1 MHCMLQK
8 VLEKTELRLG
18 DWIEVIVLVRVKS
31 DSRKKID
38 QAWAAEYRK
47 MQGFDEGSV
56 DNEEVKLGIDLFGEF
71 LTGRCECGSSRFY
84 NRVIDS
90 ELIRTC
96 KECKNMKR
104 VG

>member
-1 MHCMLQK
+1 M
-8 VLEKTELRLG
+8 
-18 DWIEVIVLVRVKS
+18 IELVRAKS

>member
-1 MHCMLQK
+1 M
-8 VLEKTELRLG
+8 VKT
-18 DWIEVIVLVRVKS
+18 KS

-56 DNEEVKLGIDLFGEF
+56 DNEVVEYGIELFGKF
-71 LTGRCECGSSRFY
+71 LTGRCDCGSSRFY
-84 NRVIDS
+84 NRVVRS
-90 ELIRTC
+90 ELVRTC
-96 KECKNMKR
+96 KDCETMER